1 MSRRELIVSG
11 PAGDPRVSEQMQALS
26 ADPDGAR
33 ERELELIEREASAFQ
48 VELMG
53 KDGGV
58 KARWDNLVGVS
69 ELWAKI
75 DATPTRRHALRRG
88 LLTTGSTDFHG
99 PDHGRFSAFCGFEVH
114 GLTVELGPIGANT
127 G

>member
-69 ELWAKI
+69 
-75 DATPTRRHALRRG
+75 
-88 LLTTGSTDFHG
+88 
-99 PDHGRFSAFCGFEVH
+99 
-114 GLTVELGPIGANT
+114 
-127 G
+127 

>member
-11 PAGDPRVSEQMQALS
+11 PAGDPRVSEQVEALR
-26 ADPDGAR
+26 ADPDGAA
-33 ERELELIEREASAFQ
+33 ERELEVVEREAAVFQ

-53 KDGGV
+53 KDGGL

-75 DATPTRRHALRRG
+75 DAMPTRRRALREAAAAAPQTTR
-88 LLTTGSTDFHG
+88 LL
-99 PDHGRFSAFCGFEVH
+99 
-114 GLTVELGPIGANT
+114 
-127 G
+127 

>member
-11 PAGDPRVSEQMQALS
+11 PAGDPRVSGQMQALR

-33 ERELELIEREASAFQ
+33 ERELELLEREATAFQ

-53 KDGGV
+53 KDGGL

-69 ELWAKI
+69 ELWARI
-75 DATPTRRHALRRG
+75 DAMPARRQQLREAAAAAPQTTR
-88 LLTTGSTDFHG
+88 LL
-99 PDHGRFSAFCGFEVH
+99 
-114 GLTVELGPIGANT
+114 
-127 G
+127 

>member
-11 PAGDPRVSEQMQALS
+11 PAGDPRVSEQMRALR

-33 ERELELIEREASAFQ
+33 EREVDVVEREASAFQ

-53 KDGGV
+53 KDGGL

-75 DATPTRRHALRRG
+75 DAMPMRRRALREAAAAAPQTTR
-88 LLTTGSTDFHG
+88 LL
-99 PDHGRFSAFCGFEVH
+99 
-114 GLTVELGPIGANT
+114 
-127 G
+127 

>member
-1 MSRRELIVSG
+1 M
-11 PAGDPRVSEQMQALS
+11 GDPLVSEQMRALR

-33 ERELELIEREASAFQ
+33 ERELEFVEREAAVFQ

-53 KDGGV
+53 KDGGL

-75 DATPTRRHALRRG
+75 DATPMRRRELREAAAAAPQTTR
-88 LLTTGSTDFHG
+88 LL
-99 PDHGRFSAFCGFEVH
+99 
-114 GLTVELGPIGANT
+114 
-127 G
+127 

>member
-1 MSRRELIVSG
+1 MTRRELIISG
-11 PAGDPRVSEQMQALS
+11 PMGDPLVSEQMRALR

-33 ERELELIEREASAFQ
+33 ERELELIEREADAFQ

-53 KDGGV
+53 KDGGL

-75 DATPTRRHALRRG
+75 DAMPTRRRALREAAASQTTR
-88 LLTTGSTDFHG
+88 LL
-99 PDHGRFSAFCGFEVH
+99 
-114 GLTVELGPIGANT
+114 
-127 G
+127 